1 MTSLQDLV
9 QQGQSVW
16 LDYIRRDLITSGELQ
31 HLVSQG
37 VSGLT
42 SNPTIFQK
50 AIAGSADYNA
60 SLHRLLE
67 TDPRAD
73 VTALYEALAFE
84 DIRLAADILRPVYE
98 ATDGADGFVSLEV
111 SPHLAHDTAGTIAEA
126 RRLWQ
131 AVDRPNLMIK
141 VPATPEGIP
150 AIEALIAE
158 GIHVNVTL
166 IFALAHYEAA
176 AHAYIRGLE
185 RAPAPR
191 RAASVASFFVSRV
204 DTAVDRALE
213 AIGTPEALA
222 LRGRT
227 AVANAKVAYR
237 RFQEIFGGESFA
249 ALRRQGARVQRP
261 LWASTSTK
269 NPAYSDVLYVEE
281 LIGPDTVNTLPPHTL
296 EAFLDHGQVRGNT
309 VQEGV
314 DEAEATLARLADLG
328 VDLGA
333 ITEQLQVE
341 GVAAFAASYDRLLA
355 TLEEKRGSL

>member
-1 MTSLQDLV
+1 MASLHELTRR
-9 QQGQSVW
+9 GQSVW
-16 LDYIRRDLITSGELQ
+16 LDYIRRDLVTTGELQ
-31 HLVSQG
+31 RLVAQG

-50 AIAGSADYNA
+50 AITNSTDYDDPVRH
-60 SLHRLLE
+60 LVE
-67 TDPRAD
+67 TDPPGE

-84 DIRLAADILRPVYE
+84 DIRMAADILRPVYE

-150 AIEALIAE
+150 AIETLIAE
-158 GIHVNVTL
+158 GISVNVTL

-176 AHAYIRGLE
+176 ARAYLRGLE
-185 RAPAPR
+185 RSPDPHR
-191 RAASVASFFVSRV
+191 TASVASFFVSRV

-222 LRGRT
+222 LRGRI

-237 RFQEIFGGESFA
+237 RFQEIFGGEAFA
-249 ALRRQGARVQRP
+249 ALRRRGGRVQRP

-296 EAFLDHGQVRGNT
+296 EAFLDHGQVRGDT
-309 VQEGV
+309 IQEGV
-314 DEAEATLARLADLG
+314 DEAEAALARLADLG

-333 ITEQLQVE
+333 ITEQLQVD
-341 GVAAFAASYDRLLA
+341 GVAAFATSYDQLLA
-355 TLEEKRGSL
+355 ALEEKRRSI